1 MREIRRSLTR
11 WLRHLRR
18 RAVRAPRSAWIA
30 GAVLGLLIV
39 GGLIWLA
46 SALASPAMIPVVDVP
61 LATDRLLEA
70 QGLLDAEGIAS
81 RVESGKLLVPQG
93 AVRRVRAM
101 LAREGLLP
109 QDDPDAFARIA
120 EADDIWSTQA
130 GSVRRWQ
137 AAKMA
142 ALSRMLCTFPQVRSA
157 TVLFEPGA
165 SRRLGSPGVE
175 PTAAV
180 RVVLKPRAQ
189 MTPRLVEAIADL
201 VSGSISG
208 MTPQNVCIV
217 DSTGRSH
224 RVRRGSGDG
233 PMDAL
238 RAAEAYYAGKI
249 ETALSYIDNVIVDVR
264 VAAEQGGGYRC
275 AAAWVSIPRSYLQA
289 IGAADKSAPPGQ
301 AAEPDRFVSTAMK
314 KMQQAAA
321 RAIGASSL
329 AAVTMDWHYDVPQD
343 LPAPA
348 GSGEVRGSADPAGW
362 TGRTLAGGALLAVA
376 AGCSV
381 WILLRVRRRRPA
393 RRSAPQSE
401 AAQSGRSAVAGSAIP
416 SGTWDLLEL
425 MSAEDLLRFLEGEHP
440 QTIAMVLS
448 RLSSDKAGSILS
460 GLAPDRQVDVSRRIA
475 DLDGVDDETVREV
488 EEALAAQ
495 LRNFVAAG
503 PALGGGESRL
513 AELLHRAGL
522 ETERNV
528 IRSLTESQPALAESL
543 RGRMFTFEEIASLP
557 SGRLREAL
565 DATGSAELALA
576 LRTAGKETRRKVLSV
591 LSGAAGRRVRAEM
604 ERIGPVRLSDVEAAQ
619 QRVVERLHRTGDEW
633 YVAEMGRQPNDLVV

>member
-1 MREIRRSLTR
+1 
-11 WLRHLRR
+11 
-18 RAVRAPRSAWIA
+18 SAWIA
-30 GAVLGLLIV
+30 GVVLGLLIV

-81 RVESGKLLVPQG
+81 RVESGKLLVPRG

-101 LAREGLLP
+101 LGREGLLP

-120 EADDIWSTQA
+120 EADDIWSTQS

-142 ALSRMLCTFPQVRSA
+142 TLGRLLCTFPQVRSA

-224 RVRRGSGDG
+224 RVRRGPAGDG

-289 IGAADKSAPPGQ
+289 IGAADKSARPGQ
-301 AAEPDRFVSTAMK
+301 PAEPDSFVSTAMK

-343 LPAPA
+343 LPAAA
-348 GSGEVRGSADPAGW
+348 GSGEVRGPADRAGW

-381 WILLRVRRRRPA
+381 WILPWLRRRRSA
-393 RRSAPQSE
+393 RRSAPRSE
-401 AAQSGRSAVAGSAIP
+401 AAQSGRSAVAGPAIP
-416 SGTWDLLEL
+416 SGTWDILEL

-460 GLAPDRQVDVSRRIA
+460 GLVPDRQVDVSRRIA

-495 LRNFVAAG
+495 LRSFVAAG
-503 PALGGGESRL
+503 PAPGRGEARL
-513 AELLHRAGL
+513 AELLQRAGL

-565 DATGSAELALA
+565 EATGSAELALA

-633 YVAEMGRQPNDLVV
+633 YVAETGRQPNDLVV